1 MMSSW
6 MPCFHYKWT
15 RTSPL
20 EATSNRPCLS
30 GTLVVQLIVAL
41 ALLML
46 NFTSG
51 PTARSGTVA
60 GEIRANAAAVPDGR
74 MYRI

>member
-1 MMSSW
+1 LTFGREEKSMM
-6 MPCFHYKWT
+6 KKT
-15 RTSPL
+15 IL
-20 EATSNRPCLS
+20 
-30 GTLVVQLIVAL
+30 LVVQLLVAL
-41 ALLML
+41 VLLMF

-60 GEIRANAAAVPDGR
+60 GEIRADAAAVPDGR